1 MYGGNSD
8 YRKCVRGVSVKPTNT
23 WKRRICLIVSL
34 GFLVVLLSFFY
45 AALCVSLLAQE
56 SEDAKHLQWFK
67 NGLSNSWKKST
78 LMLLNI
84 KLPLLFWKLLNCEL
98 GEDSSVENMQGR
110 NFGAEIDFSIVVFL
124 RIYSSPLME
133 KIHWCEPSVITSG
146 VNYMNI
152 WRA

>member
-1 MYGGNSD
+1 M
-8 YRKCVRGVSVKPTNT
+8 
-23 WKRRICLIVSL
+23 
-34 GFLVVLLSFFY
+34 
-45 AALCVSLLAQE
+45 E
-56 SEDAKHLQWFK
+56 
-67 NGLSNSWKKST
+67 KST

-133 KIHWCEPSVITSG
+133 KIHWCEPSVITSV